1 VSAGPSD
8 DPSTHVLKL
17 LGGKW
22 ISAAISAAA
31 ALGVFDALLDEP
43 RSCEA
48 LARALGCDEA
58 MLARLLGVLEAERL
72 LESDAKGALSVTAL
86 GAPLRRG
93 ALGELAVFSGAPFSW
108 NPWSLLP
115 EAIREGRAAFE
126 MLHGA
131 GLFDHLEAHPD
142 EADVYH
148 RAVDAFTRLEAIA
161 LAESFDFGGV
171 SRMVDVGGG
180 RGTLLVEV
188 LRRHPHVRGAL
199 LEREA
204 VAEEARKVFAREALA
219 ERAEVAIGSFLEGV
233 PGDAD
238 LYVVKHV
245 LHNWPDEDA
254 VRILRHCRDAL
265 APGGRVLVVEGLML
279 PPAYRDATRLLDL
292 EMMTLLGPGRER
304 TKPEFRKLLREAG
317 LALESS
323 RDLAGTTRLL
333 VTSKLG

>member
-1 VSAGPSD
+1 MSPGSSD
-8 DPSTHVLKL
+8 DPTTHVLKL

-22 ISAAISAAA
+22 VSAAVSAAA
-31 ALGVFDALLDEP
+31 TLGVFDALLEEP
-43 RSCEA
+43 RTASA
-48 LARALGCDEA
+48 LARGLGCDEA
-58 MLARLLGVLEAERL
+58 MLGRLLGVLRAERL
-72 LESDAKGALSVTAL
+72 LEADAEGVLTVTEL
-86 GAPLRRG
+86 GKPLERG

-115 EAIREGRAAFE
+115 DAIRAGGAAFA
-126 MLHGA
+126 LHHGE
-131 GLFDHLEAHPD
+131 GLFDRLEQRPD

-161 LAESFDFGGV
+161 LAESFDFEGV
-171 SRMVDVGGG
+171 RRLVDVGGG

-188 LRRHPHVRGAL
+188 LRRHPHARGVL

-204 VAEEARKVFAREALA
+204 VAEEARKVFSREALS
-219 ERAEVAIGSFLEGV
+219 ERAEVVIGSFLEGV
-233 PGDAD
+233 PEGAD

-254 VRILRHCRDAL
+254 VRILRNCRDAL
-265 APGGRVLVVEGLML
+265 APDGRVLVVEGLML

-304 TKPEFRKLLREAG
+304 TKPEFRRLLREAG
-317 LALESS
+317 LTLESS

-333 VTSKLG
+333 VTRPA